1 MKLII
6 NIFLFIFILNSCTL
20 ENNKQVVNSLIEKKQ
35 NIIKNIEN
43 KDKKEKK
50 QKKERKQKKE
60 KKQLKTNVSKYVV
73 GDSYFIQGVEH
84 IPQEDYYYNK
94 NGLATYYGKDLHN
107 IRTANNELNKVTEL
121 LGRHKTLPLPSVVR
135 ITNLENGL
143 SLIIRVNDRSQ
154 DNASIIEVSRK
165 VAQLLRFYK
174 AGIARVRVE
183 IIPDSSKQL
192 KIVTESM
199 NNPNFNITL
208 EASPTE
214 DVFISDLGE
223 TFGDSNILDNSFEQP
238 IELGFEQISASD
250 LLVKIEGFDSYND
263 VQNIVQTF
271 ENNYKTT
278 IQKEGNSYSAFFGP
292 LNNNE
297 ANKLVQFL
305 ISKGY
310 KNAEI
315 VIQ

>member
-1 MKLII
+1 M
-6 NIFLFIFILNSCTL
+6 
-20 ENNKQVVNSLIEKKQ
+20 
-35 NIIKNIEN
+35 
-43 KDKKEKK
+43 
-50 QKKERKQKKE
+50 
-60 KKQLKTNVSKYVV
+60 
-73 GDSYFIQGVEH
+73 
-84 IPQEDYYYNK
+84 
-94 NGLATYYGKDLHN
+94 A
-107 IRTANNELNKVTEL
+107 
-121 LGRHKTLPLPSVVR
+121 
-135 ITNLENGL
+135 
-143 SLIIRVNDRSQ
+143 
-154 DNASIIEVSRK
+154 
-165 VAQLLRFYK
+165 
-174 AGIARVRVE
+174 
-183 IIPDSSKQL
+183 
-192 KIVTESM
+192 
-199 NNPNFNITL
+199 
-208 EASPTE
+208 PTE